1 MKNFITKLK
10 DFTKKCVSKI
20 RNVKWNK
27 VKNFLFGNGL
37 KDGILPLLVCYALLI
52 VIAFV
57 FIEPILD
64 MFFTSFKSSSDLV
77 DPEVIV
83 LPKKWQFSNYKA
95 AYLAL
100 EYLKT
105 LFNSIWFS
113 LVLAFIQTVVSALAG
128 YALARYK
135 IKGAKFWWGLLIA
148 AFIIPAPMLIL
159 PRRIIFDTMFETFG
173 IKMIG
178 TLIPQI
184 LLTLLGQG
192 VYSTILV
199 LICYSF
205 FKQIPYDLDE
215 ASIMDG
221 ATSFQTFYH
230 IIFKLSIPIII
241 TVFLFSFVWNW
252 NDTLGFQYYLAGGLK
267 ILPDRLA
274 AIDNLLGGV
283 SQGPTDK
290 VNEAKRMA
298 GTLMSIIPLL
308 VLYAV
313 LQKQFVEGIEQ
324 TGLTGQ

>member
-1 MKNFITKLK
+1 MKNLVTKIKNAGVALYEK
-10 DFTKKCVSKI
+10 FKKINWVKI
-20 RNVKWNK
+20 
-27 VKNFLFGNGL
+27 KNFLFGNGL
-37 KDGILPLLVCYALLI
+37 RDGFLPMLVYYALLI

-57 FIEPILD
+57 FLEPILD
-64 MFFTSFKSSSDLV
+64 MFFTSFQSSSDLV

-83 LPKKWQFSNYKA
+83 LPKKWQFVNYKA

-100 EYLKT
+100 DYLT
-105 LFNSIWFS
+105 SLLNSVWFS
-113 LVLAFIQTVVSALAG
+113 FLLAFIQTIISALAG

-148 AFIIPAPMLIL
+148 AFIIPAPMLII
-159 PRRIIFDTMFETFG
+159 PRRMIFTTIYDKLG
-173 IKMIG
+173 IKLIG
-178 TLIPQI
+178 TVLPQI
-184 LLTLLGQG
+184 LLALFGQG
-192 VYSTILV
+192 VYSTILI

-230 IIFKLSIPIII
+230 VIFKLSIPIII

-252 NDTLGFQYYLAGGLK
+252 NDTLGTQYYLAGGLQ
-267 ILPDRLA
+267 ILPNQLN
-274 AIDNLLGGV
+274 AIDTLLGGV
-283 SQGPTDK
+283 DK
-290 VNEAKRMA
+290 GNKEMVNEAKRMA
-298 GTLMSIIPLL
+298 GTLISIIPLL
-308 VLYAV
+308 ILYAV